1 MVEHQSRTTLSDTY
15 ACHQEI
21 FLDELAFPIAPK
33 RKPLMKH
40 FSMLKMTV
48 SMYNEIFVY
57 DLEAIK
63 ENVGLPDTLALD
75 GNILVEMLAARE
87 LSN

>member
-1 MVEHQSRTTLSDTY
+1 
-15 ACHQEI
+15 
-21 FLDELAFPIAPK
+21 
-33 RKPLMKH
+33 
-40 FSMLKMTV
+40 
-48 SMYNEIFVY
+48 MYNEIFVY

-87 LSN
+87 LSNQEKNKQRMEKKGRINGMTWWYLLMCLMILKMATFCN

>member
-1 MVEHQSRTTLSDTY
+1 
-15 ACHQEI
+15 
-21 FLDELAFPIAPK
+21 
-33 RKPLMKH
+33 MKH

-48 SMYNEIFVY
+48 SIYNEIFVY
-57 DLEAIK
+57 DLEAIR
-63 ENVGLPDTLALD
+63 ENVGLPDTLELD